1 MWWYSLQILFA
12 TDDWFAAAECLLE
25 PSPAVWKEG
34 FTEQG
39 FDFNELPH
47 SHFGQEHNSPRII
60 IVILVKS
67 FSQQESTH
75 VSGKWM
81 DGWET
86 RRKRIPGHDFCIIK
100 LGLPGIVSY
109 FSAKVVWWLLSRVG
123 LSSITMVIGFWTA
136 WQYGITNCFSAKAV
150 ERLSSKSITMQLW
163 IIVNVSCH

>member
-1 MWWYSLQILFA
+1 MSWYSLQILFA

-39 FDFNELPH
+39 FWHDSNHQKVFHSCHDLTINSFIIVWKEGFNEQGVHTIFRFDYNELPR
-47 SHFGQEHNSPRII
+47 SHLGQQHNS
-60 IVILVKS
+60 LL
-67 FSQQESTH
+67 QEEPTN

-100 LGLPGIVSY
+100 LGLPGIVSEAY
-109 FSAKVVWWLLSRVG
+109 LVHCCTSLSVG
-123 LSSITMVIGFWTA
+123 MS
-136 WQYGITNCFSAKAV
+136 
-150 ERLSSKSITMQLW
+150 
-163 IIVNVSCH
+163 

>member
-1 MWWYSLQILFA
+1 MDYHKQSMSWYSLQILFA

-39 FDFNELPH
+39 FWHDSNHQKVFH
-47 SHFGQEHNSPRII
+47 SCHDLTINSFI
-60 IVILVKS
+60 IVWNSRKVLMSKAFTQFFVLIIMSCLVLILDNS
-67 FSQQESTH
+67 TIHPGSLLQQEPTN

-100 LGLPGIVSY
+100 LGLPGIVSEAY
-109 FSAKVVWWLLSRVG
+109 LVHCCTSLSVG
-123 LSSITMVIGFWTA
+123 MS
-136 WQYGITNCFSAKAV
+136 
-150 ERLSSKSITMQLW
+150 
-163 IIVNVSCH
+163 